1 VAFIVEVPLRWGDMD
16 AQGHVNNAGFVDYL
30 QEARV
35 DFLLASPVAHLLGGG
50 IIVVSHQIE
59 YRAPISYSAAPVVA
73 EVKVAAV
80 KGAVLELAYTLSHD
94 GTLAAVARTTLCP
107 YDFEKGRVRRLTPE
121 ERGFFAS
128 QLEPTAPLRPSL
140 RLPVDERAME
150 TPMRVRWSDLD
161 SYGHVNNVKFFD
173 YVQEGRIAFSEAVSA
188 EMSRTRGPGTAD
200 YLWMVVR
207 QDVDYVAQL
216 EFTMEPYRVATGVA
230 SVGTTSMSF
239 CSELRDAAGVVYA
252 KAATTVVCAD
262 QTGRPVAIPDAWRA
276 VLQPYLLG
284 SSAVTTA
291 PADA

>member
-1 VAFIVEVPLRWGDMD
+1 VAFTVEVPLRWGDMD

-35 DFLLASPVAHLLGGG
+35 DFLLASPVPYLLGGG

-59 YRAPISYSAAPVVA
+59 YRAPISYSTSPVVA

-94 GTLAAVARTTLCP
+94 GAVAAVARTRLCP
-107 YDFEKGRVRRLTPE
+107 YDFDQGRVRRLTPE
-121 ERGFFAS
+121 ERDYFAS
-128 QLEPTAPLRPSL
+128 ELEPTEPLRPSR
-140 RLPVDERAME
+140 RLPVDGRAME
-150 TPMRVRWSDLD
+150 TALRVRWSDLD

-188 EMSRTRGPGTAD
+188 EMSRTRGQGTAD

-207 QDVDYVAQL
+207 QDVDYVTQL
-216 EFTMEPYRVATGVA
+216 EFRMEPYVVATGVA
-230 SVGTTSMSF
+230 NIGTTSMSF
-239 CSELRDAAGVVYA
+239 CSEIRDGAGVVYA

-262 QTGRPVAIPDAWRA
+262 QEGRPSAIPDAWRV
-276 VLQPYLLG
+276 VLQPYMLG
-284 SSAVTTA
+284 
-291 PADA
+291 